1 VTEFRVEASL
11 SQCTALC
18 KREFQRKLGCQG
30 NSAKYTTFLL
40 SLYSVAEPLQCERRW
55 LFVRCIIIQSCS
67 HCRIKWQKVSVK
79 FQLPFQFQRKKLG
92 VCAVFAQKNITLT
105 KTTLLGVERA
115 CFDFTRDLLD
125 QAIIHSTTPNSRI
138 YIYIYIYIYINTARS
153 HPIQHQLAKLLSSSL
168 NLSSFS

>member
-1 VTEFRVEASL
+1 MLTLLNHALDGPGRCCPISRREQIDKAYHTATRPSLSCSRGPVQFNTANLLHGLQKVKKDFTEWVTEFRVEASL

-40 SLYSVAEPLQCERRW
+40 PLYSAAEPLQCERRW
-55 LFVRCIIIQSCS
+55 LFVRFIIIQSCS

-92 VCAVFAQKNITLT
+92 VCAA
-105 KTTLLGVERA
+105 
-115 CFDFTRDLLD
+115 
-125 QAIIHSTTPNSRI
+125 
-138 YIYIYIYIYINTARS
+138 
-153 HPIQHQLAKLLSSSL
+153 
-168 NLSSFS
+168 